1 MARRRRLPN
10 TSKSIFSIW
19 IPISDDAKS
28 IIASLSQSGSTHERH
43 AAIRAF
49 LKAMRS
55 EETMT
60 HGWDAAGGA
69 QGVAVIMSD
78 LSVNEVKMLC
88 NGLAAFAK
96 EVLLKFLDAG
106 NELPVTPDVLINQIA
121 LPLARRLRRRRTAT
135 QQHLPFEIL
144 ELLVRLISRH
154 SDLHKMLDDSL
165 VGIMFHVIKFWEHT
179 RSTRPQV
186 EQHLIKLLRLTPETG
201 WQSARQIVPHQNR
214 RRRKASSSRDWENRA
229 FWARSTLN
237 LAIAAG
243 SLDLYAENLLWARRF
258 NKDVF
263 TVRDLYSERA
273 MKTAEGLDLLSGI
286 EVASH
291 AGKPDFDAAKSIRS
305 ANKVIMQL
313 LETASMSLREPSFQA
328 YDWHTVVQLPAT
340 AVERRL
346 QLVNK
351 FQDIR
356 KLTDAEIYEID
367 WQPTLDFLVEVE
379 TLVLHPSHHELY
391 TDGTDGLYPVGDCFE
406 ACEKRSHANK
416 FVDRLA
422 KARDDLWQKHRL
434 QCFPSVLTL
443 GEPWPKGLPVQSLLP
458 GRFLGLQK
466 IDAMPYVLERVEKI
480 VFGDPRVLLQEL
492 PKDKE
497 SREAIGGFV
506 DEYSVV
512 LKSYVDRG
520 DESSRQEERT
530 RKAWR
535 HAVDSLSGTRMTK
548 IEALRLWKQCFES
561 AGVSLPTDIKAE
573 FPRRTEPSLPKAED
587 PEKPT
592 EWSPD
597 PSHTE
602 FEELGSKKI
611 PVAILDEM
619 MRCADIGLGDDSAWM
634 TSTWSDAK
642 EVPPMD
648 GPDFWDA
655 SQFSR
660 PLPGK
665 SVDAYFASL
674 LLALNTIHGS
684 DSSVLKHP
692 FPSKVDVRYPALY
705 LYQDFLETVDEAFP
719 RGNEARVEHI
729 IKSGPPALLVRVVQS
744 MLQNVAANEK
754 SESPTHARIQLAMKF
769 IKVLVNSD
777 QPSLAFPL
785 IRDVVLNRP
794 GDSAWHRQLLT
805 KGFFNA
811 IPPKE
816 TKMILSMIS
825 LGMQEK
831 LAE

>member
-1 MARRRRLPN
+1 M
-10 TSKSIFSIW
+10 
-19 IPISDDAKS
+19 
-28 IIASLSQSGSTHERH
+28 SG
-43 AAIRAF
+43 
-49 LKAMRS
+49 
-55 EETMT
+55 
-60 HGWDAAGGA
+60 
-69 QGVAVIMSD
+69 
-78 LSVNEVKMLC
+78 LSVREVKMLC
-88 NGLAAFAK
+88 NGLTSTASLPRGRSQRHAKLTELVAILGTGMPISKENPDARPLLSHYRRILPACTIDRVAEHEGTSPKWTARQRSNLLRNHPTFYEAKFLDSIFSNKESPTAKFDADTWTQLINNNFSFAK

-106 NELPVTPDVLINQIA
+106 DELPVTPDVLINQIA

-135 QQHLPFEIL
+135 QQHFPFEIL

-154 SDLHKMLDDSL
+154 SDLQRMLDDSL

-186 EQHLIKLLRLTPETG
+186 EQHLIELLRLTPETG
-201 WQSARQIVPHQNR
+201 WQSAKQIVPHLCAVKPAVSYRLFRRMLRHLPAFEFDIDDAMVNENSSLSKIKGPWPARFKIDVDLER
-214 RRRKASSSRDWENRA
+214 RRRKASSSRDWESRA

-291 AGKPDFDAAKSIRS
+291 AGKPYFDAAKSVRS
-305 ANKVIMQL
+305 ANKIIMQL

-328 YDWHTVVQLPAT
+328 YDWQAVVQLPA
-340 AVERRL
+340 AVVQRRL
-346 QLVNK
+346 RLVNK
-351 FQDIR
+351 FQDAR
-356 KLTDAEIYEID
+356 KLTDAEIYEIV

-406 ACEKRSHANK
+406 ARDKRSHAYK

-422 KARDDLWQKHRL
+422 KARDELWQKHRPRR
-434 QCFPSVLTL
+434 FPSVLTW
-443 GEPWPKGLPVQSLLP
+443 GEPWPKGLP
-458 GRFLGLQK
+458 
-466 IDAMPYVLERVEKI
+466 RVEKV
-480 VFGDPRVLLQEL
+480 VFGD

-497 SREAIGGFV
+497 SGEAIGRFV
-506 DEYSVV
+506 DEYSFA
-512 LKSYVDRG
+512 LKSYVDG
-520 DESSRQEERT
+520 GEESSRQEERT

-535 HAVDSLSGTRMTK
+535 HAVDSLSGARMTK
-548 IEALRLWKQCFES
+548 IEAPRLWKQRFES
-561 AGVSLPTDIKAE
+561 AGVSLPMDIKAE

-592 EWSPD
+592 EWNPD

-634 TSTWSDAK
+634 TSIWTDAK

-648 GPDFWDA
+648 GPNFWDA
-655 SQFSR
+655 SQFSQ

-674 LLALNTIHGS
+674 LLALNAIHGS

-692 FPSKVDVRYPALY
+692 FPSKVDVRYPAIY
-705 LYQDFLETVDEAFP
+705 LDQDFLETVDEAFR
-719 RGNEARVEHI
+719 RGNEAWVEHI
-729 IKSGPPALLVRVVQS
+729 IKSGPPALLVRVVQ
-744 MLQNVAANEK
+744 
-754 SESPTHARIQLAMKF
+754 
-769 IKVLVNSD
+769 
-777 QPSLAFPL
+777 
-785 IRDVVLNRP
+785 
-794 GDSAWHRQLLT
+794 
-805 KGFFNA
+805 
-811 IPPKE
+811 
-816 TKMILSMIS
+816 
-825 LGMQEK
+825 
-831 LAE
+831 